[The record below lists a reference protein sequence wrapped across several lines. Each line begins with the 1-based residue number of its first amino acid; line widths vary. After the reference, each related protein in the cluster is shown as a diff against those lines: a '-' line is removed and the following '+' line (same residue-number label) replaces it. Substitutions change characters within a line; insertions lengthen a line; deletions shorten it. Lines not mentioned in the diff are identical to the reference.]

1 MTESTPDETGQ
12 LIYQAVVYDNEELLR
27 DLLQANPNKVHYKD
41 AYGRSPLH
49 IAAQHGNTAIIDLLL
64 AAGADVNCMAG
75 PSALCVTPLHVAA
88 GAGRREAVRH
98 LVDAGAELLAT
109 DLSEHC
115 ALELAQMTN
124 QFETACLLID
134 AIEMERERTRE
145 LHDAVVNACIEGDE
159 GAIAELLPKLTL
171 SNCDAVLNGATLD
184 RRCALY
190 TACLNGRKDVVEALL
205 NVRGHMLIQ
214 PTTHDTVLHAAIS
227 SQEPGIVEMI
237 LRVFTHLVRS
247 KNADGSTPLH
257 WASQCGNVDVV
268 KLLMEFPY
276 EEDVLT
282 RIEDASGRFSY
293 RFVADVNALDSRCRT
308 ALYLAVA
315 SSHFDVV
322 KYLLEVEFPSMSTEH
337 KCPFQVDVYCSG
349 GRTPLMVAA
358 ANSNLPLVQLLLDH
372 GADVNLPCALTDAD
386 ISSVEGARCVGSG
399 ALNEACRVGCAPLVQ
414 LLFQRGAIDHENVA
428 LATAIKY
435 DQEALVRLLLSRLVF
450 VDPDYRVNK
459 KGIDFGQMSINRNLL
474 PSTVFPTTSCMLN
487 WHNAS
492 LSTIANDWLLSACL
506 QLNQRLRTSRMAL
519 AALTRIDVSSNN
531 LKVLNGSLLQLPSL
545 RSLSAANNVIEELE
559 VPSDGWNA
567 PMLESLSIEH
577 NLLTE
582 LPEQVFSSR
591 LPNLSTIDV
600 SFNRLT
606 HLPDTVWM
614 APRLRE
620 LSVANNCLSAM
631 PTVAGCTLRPAN
643 RLSSNDFRDGSIS
656 ESRTFHSTVST
667 DDSLSISGR
676 IDDPNIT
683 IHELKRHNLWQA
695 SVRLA
700 RSDDSDTE
708 SGAVVSSSTLTLLN
722 VSHNYLKVVPTCLA
736 CCCPRLA
743 RLNISHNELTSLGP
757 VECLP
762 SRLRHLD
769 VSHNQLIMA
778 FEQATSVQLTCHATA
793 TIGSNGVAQLRQSS
807 PSRNPRSRSKSAV
820 RSQRS
825 LSVAR
830 VGDAL
835 RDSHVDACIHKQHT
849 RLESL
854 RTFQVGGNRLQ
865 EIPLM
870 LPKAQTLSPRKKL
883 RDTRLKDGNNKR
895 RSLIFPALT
904 SLDVS
909 DNCIKSVPAT
919 LSYLSSLSVLNLSGN
934 TAIESLP
941 PELGLLGKL
950 WNLNLKGC
958 SLRDPIRSM
967 IQVDNYKTVD
977 LIAYLKSILE
987 DSRPYTRLKL
997 MIVGVQGIGKTS
1009 LLQQIRLEGTV
1020 GKRTQPN
1027 DSWSRRM
1034 GHTTAN
1040 GDRTAKGINISTVGV
1055 DIAEWTFEPKKTKGE
1070 PAFGPV
1076 TFRTWDFGG
1085 QREYYAT
1092 HQYFL
1097 SRRSLYIVVW
1107 RTTDGDAA
1115 LPDMHQW
1122 LVNIQARAPNSPV
1135 IIVGT
1140 HVDQVLSSTE
1150 RFPSGYLEELDAVI
1164 RRRFVLVPD
1173 ADKKGL
1179 PRVVDSMFVSSKT
1192 KYNIRALCNLLYRT
1206 AFDIRT
1212 AGSKE
1217 RLLDQKIPASYLAL
1231 EKIVVALGDE
1241 RRSIGIEPVMKGS
1254 DFRMAVQE
1262 RMLKNYGRAFRDDIE
1277 FNHACSFLH
1286 ENGVLL
1292 HYEDVT
1298 LRELYF
1304 LDPQWLCDI
1313 LAHVI
1318 TIREINPFAR
1328 NGLMKID
1335 DLQILFKS
1343 LKLGSSAI
1351 NLRSHIISLLH
1362 KFEVALTWQSR
1373 SLLIP
1378 SLLPDEYQLRGGYPG
1393 SRVAVATKVTG
1404 WQLSRMAREST
1415 ALNTGTRSGAPL
1427 QPQSLFY
1434 QRSLDESLAQS
1445 KRPLKNPTQSGD
1457 ASKTVKRSPVSLD
1470 RAQLDREDGQLS
1482 GEEKCTVNVQF
1493 DDEVVVRRVYVMA
1506 YIPSGFW
1513 SRLMTRILG
1522 DEHITACIE
1531 RLFYVLDMPSHRHID
1546 WLKRLC
1552 DRNYKP
1558 DWLLWQTGIEVIAF
1572 GQSLFMLR
1580 QFLPL
1585 AEVRDVHYEAVEWRA
1600 RSEDG
1605 QWRTSDMHNSAL
1617 VEIIIPSFRVAI
1629 TQDDEVFVLHSDRSF
1644 VTKFMALVVDIIDT
1658 LLEDWYPSL
1667 GTRFVHTSEGR
1678 LLVNRLIPCP
1688 HCANDSRT
1696 TDSVRS
1702 ARDDSSVASS
1712 KKAPYCIRSQTVG
1725 DFCEVNATSRCI
1737 LHAFTI
1743 EECILSAHEGTDVC
1757 CPKHASQRIDR
1768 IAPDTVFLDISRDYL
1783 IAPEAVKRGK
1793 MIGRGA
1799 FGFVFKATVKT
1810 TDQGVQDAAL
1820 KMLEPVEPGMGAR
1833 ATSISAYK
1841 AARTKWHRDPL
1852 QNACRAYCTCRQ
1864 ELNVLASLQHSHIT
1878 SLLGVC
1884 PRPLA
1889 LIVELAPLGALNHL
1903 LSNYRRSGARL
1914 HLSVI
1919 QDTAS
1924 QVAKALEYLHE
1935 HRIIY
1940 RDLKCENVLTWR
1952 FPPPFS
1958 AITDVNVKL
1967 GDYGISRS
1975 SFPSGGAKGFGGTE
1989 GFMAPEIMRYNG
2001 EQEYTEKV
2009 DCFSFAMFLYELI
2022 SLKLPFDGHE
2032 QLKEYVLDGGRPR
2045 LTPSELL
2052 YPCNVLDVMVICW
2065 AGQPVDRPSA
2075 SQIVSMTTAPEFT
2088 HLLDVISL
2096 NDADSAVNSSL
2107 SFPTLDESDIGSSF
2121 EDSVEGEVWL
2131 SRSDGSITVLGCN
2144 QYGWLDSKSIAVGV
2158 EGSVITAMCVVNDSI
2173 WLAES
2178 TGLIRVYCRTSYAEM
2193 YSFSIS
2199 RFLPSAHLSISV
2211 LSMNIFSS
2219 APLLILLAL
2228 PSTLLLIR
2236 GDRIVENPFV
2246 SIVTT
2251 PIIYSSAVIDSVA
2264 NPRQIWTGHCEGAIS
2279 VHVIGADEQFMSL
2292 TSLSHSENQADM
2304 AHSGTVSHLVTSRA
2318 DPTLVWSAVIPGSKV
2333 YQWSVVDRKIRCRL
2347 DARKILPSSES
2358 ISTLD
2363 IEAARDGHVTALS
2376 LLDKPDGAQLYIGTS
2391 KGVIIVAQ
2399 ALQMRPLAAFR
2410 PYLEDVHSI
2419 VVLDGSAALLELARS
2434 RRETN
2439 GASVGGLS
2447 GGRSLGG
2454 VSTSSAG
2461 GELLETVS
2469 WVKDRVSE
2477 TVNRFRLSSSDYP
2490 QLSSSY
2496 IVTIGNGYRCLIDRF
2511 TDRKHQASSPPR
2523 RESHCAIIWR
2533 TDDWVS

>member
-1 MTESTPDETGQ
+1 MTESSPEETGQ
-12 LIYQAVVYDNEELLR
+12 LVYQAVVYENEELLR
-27 DLLQANPNKVHYKD
+27 DLLQANPDKVHFRD
-41 AYGRSPLH
+41 THGRSALH
-49 IAAQHGNTAIIDLLL
+49 IAAQHGNVRLIELLIK
-64 AAGADVNCMAG
+64 AGADVNSIAG
-75 PSALCVTPLHVAA
+75 PSALCATPLHIAA
-88 GAGRREAVRH
+88 TGGRKEAVRR

-109 DLSEHC
+109 DLRDHC
-115 ALELAQMTN
+115 ALELAQMAN
-124 QFETACLLID
+124 HFETACILID
-134 AIEMERERTRE
+134 AIEADREKTRNLHNE
-145 LHDAVVNACIEGDE
+145 LISACIEGDV
-159 GAIAELLPKLTL
+159 GAVAELLPQLTAA
-171 SNCDAVLNGATLD
+171 NCDDVLNGATLD
-184 RRCALY
+184 RKCALY
-190 TACLNGRKDVVEALL
+190 ISCLNGRKEVVEALL

-214 PTTHDTVLHAAIS
+214 PNTHDTVLHAAIS
-227 SQEPGIVEMI
+227 SQEPAIVEMI
-237 LRVFTHLVRS
+237 LKAFTHLITA
-247 KNADGSTPLH
+247 KNADGSSALH
-257 WASQCGNVDVV
+257 WASQCGNLDVT
-268 KLLMEFPY
+268 KIIMEFPY
-276 EEDVLT
+276 EEEVLT
-282 RIEDASGRFSY
+282 KIEDVTGRFSY
-293 RFVADVNALDSRCRT
+293 RFVVDVNALDSQCRT

-315 SSHFDVV
+315 NSHIDVV
-322 KYLLEVEFPSMSTEH
+322 RYLLETKFPTMSSER

-358 ANSNLPLVQLLLDH
+358 ANANVPLVKLLLEH
-372 GADVNLPCALTDAD
+372 GADVNLPCGLTDAD

-399 ALNEACRVGCAPLVQ
+399 ALNEACKAGCAPLVQ
-414 LLFQRGAIDHENVA
+414 LLFQHGAIDHDNVA
-428 LATAIKY
+428 LAAAVNCE
-435 DQEALVRLLLSRLVF
+435 QEALVRLLLMRLAF

-459 KGIDFGQMSINRNLL
+459 KGMDFGQVSINRNLL
-474 PSTVFPTTSCMLN
+474 PSTVFPTTPCMLN

-492 LSTIANDWLLSACL
+492 LASVANEWLLSACL

-519 AALTRIDVSSNN
+519 AALTRIDISSNK
-531 LKVLNGSLLQLPSL
+531 LTSLNASLLQLPSL
-545 RSLSAANNVIEELE
+545 RSLNAANNAITELLTSNDE
-559 VPSDGWNA
+559 WNA
-567 PMLESLSIEH
+567 PLLENLSLER
-577 NLLTE
+577 NRLTS
-582 LPEQVFSSR
+582 LPDQIFSSR
-591 LPNLSTIDV
+591 LPNLNCLDV
-600 SFNRLT
+600 SYNKLAS
-606 HLPDTVWM
+606 LPDTVWM

-620 LSVANNCLSAM
+620 LNASHNSLTTM
-631 PTVAGCTLRPAN
+631 PAVAGCSLRAGT
-643 RLSSNDFRDGSIS
+643 RLSANDNK
-656 ESRTFHSTVST
+656 ESSLSDARSFHSTVST
-667 DDSLSISGR
+667 EDSLSIGGR

-683 IHELKRHNLWQA
+683 VHELKRHNIWQS

-700 RSDDSDTE
+700 RSDESDAEGGTII
-708 SGAVVSSSTLTLLN
+708 SSSTLSSLNISHNQLN
-722 VSHNYLKVVPTCLA
+722 VLPSCLA

-743 RLNISHNELTSLGP
+743 RLNISHNGLTSLGP
-757 VECLP
+757 IECLP

-769 VSHNQLIMA
+769 VSNNQLNIA
-778 FEQATSVQLTCHATA
+778 FEPPTAIHLVCHANATSNVNSL
-793 TIGSNGVAQLRQSS
+793 AQARQPS
-807 PSRNPRSRSKSAV
+807 PTRNPRSRSKSAV

-830 VGDAL
+830 VGDAM
-835 RDSHVDACIHKQHT
+835 RDAHVDACIHKQHT

-854 RTFQVGGNRLQ
+854 RTFQAAHNRLQ
-865 EIPLM
+865 EIPLFV
-870 LPKAQTLSPRKKL
+870 PKYKTPSPRKKKPSSSQIDNERHNVL
-883 RDTRLKDGNNKR
+883 
-895 RSLIFPALT
+895 FPSLT

-909 DNCIKSVPAT
+909 DNCIRTVQGS
-919 LSYLSSLSVLNLSGN
+919 LSCLSSLSVLNLSGN
-934 TAIESLP
+934 TGIETLP
-941 PELGLLGKL
+941 AELGLLGKL

-967 IQVDNYKTVD
+967 VQVSNYKTVD

-987 DSRPYTRLKL
+987 ESRPYTRLKL

-1027 DSWSRRM
+1027 DSWSKRM
-1034 GHTTAN
+1034 GHSSSGA
-1040 GDRTAKGINISTVGV
+1040 DRTAKGANISTVGV
-1055 DIAEWTFEPKKTKGE
+1055 DIAEWTYEPKKTKGE
-1070 PAFGPV
+1070 PTFGPL

-1097 SRRSLYIVVW
+1097 SRRSLYILVW
-1107 RTTDGDAA
+1107 KTTDGEAA
-1115 LPDMHQW
+1115 IPDMHQW

-1140 HVDQVLSSTE
+1140 HVDQVLSNID
-1150 RFPSGYLEELDAVI
+1150 RFTSGYLESLDTLI
-1164 RRRFVLVPD
+1164 RERFVLVAD

-1179 PRVVDSMFVSSKT
+1179 PRVVDSVFVSSKT
-1192 KYNIRALCNLLYRT
+1192 KYNIRLLCNLLYRT
-1206 AFDIRT
+1206 AFDIRS

-1231 EKIVVALGDE
+1231 EKIVVGLSDE
-1241 RRSIGIEPVMKGS
+1241 RRSVGAEPVMKAV
-1254 DFRMAVQE
+1254 DFRNTVQE

-1286 ENGVLL
+1286 ENGVML

-1318 TIREINPFAR
+1318 TIREINPFAK
-1328 NGLMKID
+1328 NGLMKIE

-1378 SLLPDEYQLRGGYPG
+1378 SLLPDEYRLRGGYPD
-1393 SRVAVATKVTG
+1393 SRVAVATKMNG
-1404 WQLSRMAREST
+1404 WQLEIATGATKIASSPVSKST
-1415 ALNTGTRSGAPL
+1415 SHLPL
-1427 QPQSLFY
+1427 QSLYY
-1434 QRSLDESLAQS
+1434 QRSLDE
-1445 KRPLKNPTQSGD
+1445 KTRPVSRRTNTAFMNGSAKS
-1457 ASKTVKRSPVSLD
+1457 VKRAPISLD
-1470 RAQLDREDGQLS
+1470 KEQLNREDNA
-1482 GEEKCTVNVQF
+1482 ETNEKCTA
-1493 DDEVVVRRVYVMA
+1493 EVTSLDKEKVRRVYVMA
-1506 YIPSGFW
+1506 YVPSGFW

-1522 DEHITACIE
+1522 DDHITVSIE
-1531 RLFYVLDMPSHRHID
+1531 RLFFVEHLPPGGIIEA
-1546 WLKRLC
+1546 LKQACNSYFR
-1552 DRNYKP
+1552 P
-1558 DWLLWQTGIEVIAF
+1558 EWLLWQTGIEVIAF
-1572 GQSLFMLR
+1572 GQSLFTLR

-1585 AEVRDVHYEAVEWRA
+1585 AEVRDVHYELAEWRT
-1600 RSEDG
+1600 RSDDS
-1605 QWRTSDMHNSAL
+1605 QWRVVDVQNSAL
-1617 VEIIIPSFRVAI
+1617 VEIVIPAFRINVSVGANEYI
-1629 TQDDEVFVLHSDRSF
+1629 LRSDRSH
-1644 VTKFMALVVDIIDT
+1644 VTRFLALIVDIIDT

-1688 HCANDSRT
+1688 LCAELLKAQEPGH
-1696 TDSVRS
+1696 VK
-1702 ARDDSSVASS
+1702 DDLDPAVSQKGSS
-1712 KKAPYCIRSQTVG
+1712 CIRSQTVG
-1725 DFCEVNATSRCI
+1725 DFCEVSQAKRCVI
-1737 LHAFTI
+1737 HAFTM
-1743 EECILSAHEGTDVC
+1743 EECILSAHENASLC
-1757 CPKHASQRIDR
+1757 CPSHSKISVSL

-1783 IAPEAVKRGK
+1783 IAPDAVNRGK
-1793 MIGRGA
+1793 MVGRGA

-1810 TDQGVQDAAL
+1810 SEHGVQDAAL

-1833 ATSISAYK
+1833 ATSLSAYK
-1841 AARTKWHRDPL
+1841 AAYTKWQRDPL

-1864 ELNVLASLQHSHIT
+1864 ELNVLASLQHAHIT
-1878 SLLGVC
+1878 ALLGVC

-1935 HRIIY
+1935 RRIIY
-1940 RDLKCENVLTWR
+1940 RDLKCENVLSWR

-2032 QLKEYVLDGGRPR
+2032 QVKEYILDGGRPR

-2096 NDADSAVNSSL
+2096 NDSDSSVNSSV
-2107 SFPTLDESDIGSSF
+2107 SFPTLDENEVGPSF

-2158 EGSVITAMCVVNDSI
+2158 EGTVVTAMCSVNDTI

-2178 TGLIRVYCRTSYAEM
+2178 TGLIRIYCHNSYAEL

-2199 RFLPSAHLSISV
+2199 RFLSAAHLSISV
-2211 LSMNIFSS
+2211 LSLSIFSS
-2219 APLLILLAL
+2219 SPLLVLVSL
-2228 PSTLLLIR
+2228 PSTLLLLR
-2236 GDRIVENPFV
+2236 GDRVTENPFV
-2246 SIVTT
+2246 SIVNS
-2251 PIIYSSAVIDSVA
+2251 PIIYSSAVVDSGS
-2264 NPRQIWTGHCEGAIS
+2264 NSKQIWTGHCEGVIS
-2279 VHVIGADEQFMSL
+2279 VHNLTADDQFSFCS
-2292 TSLSHSENQADM
+2292 SLSHYETQRDIPAP
-2304 AHSGTVSHLVTSRA
+2304 GTVSHLVTSRM
-2318 DPTLVWSAVIPGSKV
+2318 DLTLVWSAVIPGSKV
-2333 YQWSVVDRKIRCRL
+2333 YQWSVVERKIRSRL

-2363 IEAARDGHVTALS
+2363 IEAARDGHITALS
-2376 LLDKPDGAQLYIGTS
+2376 LLDKPDGSQLYIGTS

-2419 VVLDGSAALLELARS
+2419 IVLDGSAVLSEYLRS
-2434 RRETN
+2434 KSETT
-2439 GASVGGLS
+2439 GGMSIGGTSVGGARSVGRLS
-2447 GGRSLGG
+2447 SG
-2454 VSTSSAG
+2454 SAG

-2469 WVKDRVSE
+2469 WMKDRVSE
-2477 TVNRFRLSSSDYP
+2477 TVNRFIMNSSDYP
-2490 QLSSSY
+2490 STCSSY

-2511 TDRKHQASSPPR
+2511 TDRKHQGSTPPR

>member
-49 IAAQHGNTAIIDLLL
+49 IAAQHGNTAIIDLLV

-109 DLSEHC
+109 DLSDHC

-134 AIEMERERTRE
+134 AIEMEREKTRQ
-145 LHDAVVNACIEGDE
+145 LHDAVINACIEGDE
-159 GAIAELLPKLTL
+159 GAVAELLPKLTV

-184 RRCALY
+184 RKCALY
-190 TACLNGRKDVVEALL
+190 IACLNGRKDVVEALL

-268 KLLMEFPY
+268 FTHLVRSKNADGSTPLHWASQCGNVDVVKLLMEFPY

-293 RFVADVNALDSRCRT
+293 RFVADVNALDSQCRT

-315 SSHFDVV
+315 NSHFDVV

-414 LLFQRGAIDHENVA
+414 LLFQHGAIDHENVA

-545 RSLSAANNVIEELE
+545 RSLNAANNLIEQLE

-577 NLLTE
+577 NHLTE

-600 SFNRLT
+600 SFNKLT

-708 SGAVVSSSTLTLLN
+708 SGAIVSSSTLTLLN
-722 VSHNYLKVVPTCLA
+722 VSHNHLKILPTCLA

-778 FEQATSVQLTCHATA
+778 FEEATSVQLTCHATA

-835 RDSHVDACIHKQHT
+835 RDSHVDACVHKQHT

-854 RTFQVGGNRLQ
+854 RTFQAGGNRLQ

-870 LPKAQTLSPRKKL
+870 LPKALTLSPRKKL
-883 RDTRLKDGNNKR
+883 RDARLKDGNNKR
-895 RSLIFPALT
+895 RNLIFPALT

-919 LSYLSSLSVLNLSGN
+919 LSLLSSLSVLNLSGN

-1070 PAFGPV
+1070 PTFGPI

-1150 RFPSGYLEELDAVI
+1150 RFPSGYLEELDAII

-1286 ENGVLL
+1286 ENGVILHYEDVTLRELYFLDPQWLCDILAHVITIREINPFARNGLMKIDDLQILFKSLKLGSSAINLRCLFYFIYFPFIMSHIISLLHKFEVALTWQSRSLLIPSLLPDEYQLRGVIL

-1415 ALNTGTRSGAPL
+1415 AVNTGARSGAPL
-1427 QPQSLFY
+1427 QLQSLFY
-1434 QRSLDESLAQS
+1434 QRSLDEPLAQS
-1445 KRPLKNPTQSGD
+1445 KKPLKNPTQSGD
-1457 ASKTVKRSPVSLD
+1457 ASKAVKRSPVSLD
-1470 RAQLDREDGQLS
+1470 RAQLDREDGQLT
-1482 GEEKCTVNVQF
+1482 GEEKCTVDVQF
-1493 DDEVVVRRVYVMA
+1493 EDEEIVRRVYVMA

-1605 QWRTSDMHNSAL
+1605 QWRTSDVHNSAL

-1629 TQDDEVFVLHSDRSF
+1629 TQDDDVFVLHSDRSF
-1644 VTKFMALVVDIIDT
+1644 ITKFMALVVDIIDT

-1702 ARDDSSVASS
+1702 ARDDSSVVSS
-1712 KKAPYCIRSQTVG
+1712 KKAP
-1725 DFCEVNATSRCI
+1725 N
-1737 LHAFTI
+1737 
-1743 EECILSAHEGTDVC
+1743 
-1757 CPKHASQRIDR
+1757 
-1768 IAPDTVFLDISRDYL
+1768 
-1783 IAPEAVKRGK
+1783 
-1793 MIGRGA
+1793 
-1799 FGFVFKATVKT
+1799 
-1810 TDQGVQDAAL
+1810 
-1820 KMLEPVEPGMGAR
+1820 
-1833 ATSISAYK
+1833 
-1841 AARTKWHRDPL
+1841 W
-1852 QNACRAYCTCRQ
+1852 
-1864 ELNVLASLQHSHIT
+1864 
-1878 SLLGVC
+1878 
-1884 PRPLA
+1884 
-1889 LIVELAPLGALNHL
+1889 
-1903 LSNYRRSGARL
+1903 
-1914 HLSVI
+1914 
-1919 QDTAS
+1919 
-1924 QVAKALEYLHE
+1924 
-1935 HRIIY
+1935 
-1940 RDLKCENVLTWR
+1940 
-1952 FPPPFS
+1952 
-1958 AITDVNVKL
+1958 
-1967 GDYGISRS
+1967 
-1975 SFPSGGAKGFGGTE
+1975 
-1989 GFMAPEIMRYNG
+1989 
-2001 EQEYTEKV
+2001 
-2009 DCFSFAMFLYELI
+2009 
-2022 SLKLPFDGHE
+2022 
-2032 QLKEYVLDGGRPR
+2032 
-2045 LTPSELL
+2045 
-2052 YPCNVLDVMVICW
+2052 
-2065 AGQPVDRPSA
+2065 
-2075 SQIVSMTTAPEFT
+2075 
-2088 HLLDVISL
+2088 
-2096 NDADSAVNSSL
+2096 
-2107 SFPTLDESDIGSSF
+2107 
-2121 EDSVEGEVWL
+2121 
-2131 SRSDGSITVLGCN
+2131 
-2144 QYGWLDSKSIAVGV
+2144 
-2158 EGSVITAMCVVNDSI
+2158 CVV
-2173 WLAES
+2173 A
-2178 TGLIRVYCRTSYAEM
+2178 
-2193 YSFSIS
+2193 
-2199 RFLPSAHLSISV
+2199 
-2211 LSMNIFSS
+2211 
-2219 APLLILLAL
+2219 
-2228 PSTLLLIR
+2228 
-2236 GDRIVENPFV
+2236 
-2246 SIVTT
+2246 
-2251 PIIYSSAVIDSVA
+2251 
-2264 NPRQIWTGHCEGAIS
+2264 
-2279 VHVIGADEQFMSL
+2279 
-2292 TSLSHSENQADM
+2292 
-2304 AHSGTVSHLVTSRA
+2304 
-2318 DPTLVWSAVIPGSKV
+2318 
-2333 YQWSVVDRKIRCRL
+2333 
-2347 DARKILPSSES
+2347 
-2358 ISTLD
+2358 
-2363 IEAARDGHVTALS
+2363 
-2376 LLDKPDGAQLYIGTS
+2376 
-2391 KGVIIVAQ
+2391 
-2399 ALQMRPLAAFR
+2399 
-2410 PYLEDVHSI
+2410 
-2419 VVLDGSAALLELARS
+2419 
-2434 RRETN
+2434 
-2439 GASVGGLS
+2439 
-2447 GGRSLGG
+2447 
-2454 VSTSSAG
+2454 
-2461 GELLETVS
+2461 
-2469 WVKDRVSE
+2469 
-2477 TVNRFRLSSSDYP
+2477 
-2490 QLSSSY
+2490 
-2496 IVTIGNGYRCLIDRF
+2496 
-2511 TDRKHQASSPPR
+2511 
-2523 RESHCAIIWR
+2523 
-2533 TDDWVS
+2533 